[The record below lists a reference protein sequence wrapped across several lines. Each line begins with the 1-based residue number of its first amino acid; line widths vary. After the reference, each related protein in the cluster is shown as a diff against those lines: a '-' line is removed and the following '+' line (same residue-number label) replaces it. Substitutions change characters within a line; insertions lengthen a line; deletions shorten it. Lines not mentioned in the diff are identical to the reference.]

1 MQEKKIGMTDAGTIG
16 IPAVLFMN
24 TNKSESN
31 VRKIVVDIRDVCL
44 TVGLDLKHEVI
55 VHKGPDRDIDRE
67 AINMLIAL
75 LLTGQYQIVV
85 VEKMTEITEDQSDLK
100 EFVCDAANI
109 GVGFFELATMKYHMH
124 EERKSSHNNFT
135 SVWDGGIGC

>member
-1 MQEKKIGMTDAGTIG
+1 MQEKKIGMTGAGTIG

-24 TNKSESN
+24 TNKSEFN
-31 VRKIVVDIRDVCL
+31 VREIVVDIRGICH

-55 VHKGPDRDIDRE
+55 IHKGPDRDIDRE

-100 EFVCDAANI
+100 EFMCDAANI
-109 GVGFFELATMKYHMH
+109 GVGFFELATMRYRMH
-124 EERKSSHNNFT
+124 EERKSFHNNFT

>member
-1 MQEKKIGMTDAGTIG
+1 MQEKKTGITGVGTIG

-31 VRKIVVDIRDVCL
+31 IRKIVVGIRGICH
-44 TVGLDLKHEVI
+44 TAGLDLKHEVI
-55 VHKGPDRDIDRE
+55 VHKGPARDIDRE

-75 LLTGQYQIVV
+75 LLTGQYQVVV
-85 VEKMTEITEDQSDLK
+85 VEKMTEIIEDQSDLE
-100 EFVCDAANI
+100 EFMCDAANI
-109 GVGFFELATMKYHMH
+109 GVGFFELATMEYRMH
-124 EERKSSHNNFT
+124 GERKLFHNNFM